1 MNSNIHAFTK
11 KVIKFYLVGWL
22 SLFGNWA
29 ITYIVSDYFHK
40 PLVWS
45 LLLIFIFNMTA
56 VFYLQKNF
64 TFQNKQRWYL
74 NSQTFWFTVILLF
87 IMLTNYVGVPYIK
100 AIIWSNSTSLLV
112 ISLVISVLN
121 YIVQYLLFNSRRYD
135 KQVY

>member
-1 MNSNIHAFTK
+1 
-11 KVIKFYLVGWL
+11 
-22 SLFGNWA
+22 
-29 ITYIVSDYFHK
+29 
-40 PLVWS
+40 
-45 LLLIFIFNMTA
+45 MTA